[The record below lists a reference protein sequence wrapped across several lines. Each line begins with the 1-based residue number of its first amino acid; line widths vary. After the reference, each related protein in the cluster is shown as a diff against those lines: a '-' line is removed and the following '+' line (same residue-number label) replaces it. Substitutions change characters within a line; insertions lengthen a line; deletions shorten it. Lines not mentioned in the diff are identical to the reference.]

1 MLYNSLHHR
10 GLRLVVAVIGELIAA
25 AALNLFIVPLNLYT
39 GGLMGVC
46 QLLRT
51 LAADYLGM
59 NFGAYD
65 VAGILYFLLNIPIL
79 LLAYKN
85 LGRAF
90 VAKTLICTVAFSLF
104 YSLIP
109 SPSVPIV
116 DDYLTACLLGG
127 ILAGVG
133 GGLVLT
139 CGASGGGLD
148 IVGLYLSKRGSQF
161 TVGKF
166 SLSFNAVLYT
176 ACLFLF
182 SPEVAI
188 YSVIYNFFTAMVLD
202 RMHQQNVSIQ
212 ALIFTKGDEDTLA
225 RFIIENLGRSVTYWE
240 GVGAYTGED
249 VHVLC
254 VCLSKFEIEELVH
267 AVHSIDPHAF
277 VTAQEGTRI
286 YGNFQRKVG

>member
-1 MLYNSLHHR
+1 MLYNSLHNR
-10 GLRLVVAVIGELIAA
+10 ALRLVVAVIGELIAA

-212 ALIFTKGDEDTLA
+212 ALIFTKGDEDALA

-277 VTAQEGTRI
+277 VTTQEGTRI

>member
-116 DDYLTACLLGG
+116 DDYLTSCLLGG

-212 ALIFTKGDEDTLA
+212 ALIFTKGDEDALA

-277 VTAQEGTRI
+277 VTTQEGTRI

>member
-1 MLYNSLHHR
+1 M
-10 GLRLVVAVIGELIAA
+10 VAVIGELIAA

-212 ALIFTKGDEDTLA
+212 ALIFTKGDEDALA
-225 RFIIENLGRSVTYWE
+225 RFIIENLGRSVTFWE

-277 VTAQEGTRI
+277 VTTQEGTRI